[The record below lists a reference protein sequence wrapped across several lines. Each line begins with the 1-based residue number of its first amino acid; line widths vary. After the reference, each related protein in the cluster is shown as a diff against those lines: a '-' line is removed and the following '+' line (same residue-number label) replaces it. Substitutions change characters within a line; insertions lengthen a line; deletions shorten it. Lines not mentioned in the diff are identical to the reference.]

1 MRLLASLPYTWNAH
15 AALVRQAGLRDAL
28 VDALRAPCRSP
39 ACGPLLVY
47 AVALV
52 FYTQTALALYTCLCY
67 LGDYR
72 EEGADMARTNIDLDD
87 RLVEEGLRVFKCKT
101 KKELIHLALQEL
113 LKTEKRKEIL
123 KLRGRLQW
131 EGDLEE
137 TRRSRL

>member
-1 MRLLASLPYTWNAH
+1 LAAT
-15 AALVRQAGLRDAL
+15 
-28 VDALRAPCRSP
+28 
-39 ACGPLLVY
+39 
-47 AVALV
+47 
-52 FYTQTALALYTCLCY
+52 
-67 LGDYR
+67 

-101 KKELIHLALQEL
+101 KKELIHLALREL

-137 TRRSRL
+137 TRRSRV